1 MDRLAKY
8 RQIVRT
14 FLMEYSK
21 TKPINDDLEIQ
32 VLFDTEHDHYQIVEL
47 GWDGHNRIYSCPIH
61 LDIRDGKVW
70 IQRNQTDELIAEEL
84 VLMVWHG
91 RILFWGFSLP
101 MQGSLRA
108 MVLLRLL
115 RSPL

>member
-21 TKPINDDLEIQ
+21 TKPINGDLEIQ
-32 VLFDTEHDHYQIVEL
+32 VLFDTEHDHYQIVDL

-61 LDIRDGKVW
+61 LDIRNEKVW

-84 VLMVWHG
+84 VLMGVA
-91 RILFWGFSLP
+91 REDI
-101 MQGSLRA
+101 
-108 MVLLRLL
+108 VLGLQPPYARQFT
-115 RSPL
+115 SYGVA

>member
-21 TKPINDDLEIQ
+21 TKPINDGSEIQ
-32 VLFDTEHDHYQIVEL
+32 VLLDTEHDHYQIVDL
-47 GWDGHNRIYSCPIH
+47 GWDGQNRIYSCPIH
-61 LDIRDGKVW
+61 LDIRNEKVW

-84 VLMVWHG
+84 VLMGVA
-91 RILFWGFSLP
+91 REDI
-101 MQGSLRA
+101 
-108 MVLLRLL
+108 VLGLQPPYARQFT
-115 RSPL
+115 SYGVA

>member
-8 RQIVRT
+8 RQIVCT

-21 TKPINDDLEIQ
+21 TKPINGDLEIQ
-32 VLFDTEHDHYQIVEL
+32 VLFDTEHDHYQIVDL

-84 VLMVWHG
+84 VLMGVA
-91 RILFWGFSLP
+91 REDI
-101 MQGSLRA
+101 
-108 MVLLRLL
+108 VLGVQ
-115 RSPL
+115 PPYA